1 VERDYARTLLGF
13 FFLLSPSALAQVEME
28 NTRLA
33 PFVALVDLNVPHQA
47 QREFRQ
53 ANELMMR
60 QNWTKAIEKLHRATA
75 IYPDYAAAH
84 NNLAVA
90 YERIGDEKQERGA
103 LETAIRLND
112 YFAMAYVNLG
122 RLNLVANDFRQAEIL
137 LQRASAL
144 ESTNATTLSLLA
156 YAQFRDQHLDDALAT
171 TRKAHD
177 MPQAH
182 AFAHRVAARVYEQK
196 NQLGDASAELRT
208 FLREEPRGARAES
221 ARQELTILQS
231 LLR

>member
-1 VERDYARTLLGF
+1 MRAPFLVY
-13 FFLLSPSALAQVEME
+13 FFLLAPSVLAQVEME

-47 QREFRQ
+47 QRELRQ
-53 ANELMMR
+53 ANQLMMR

-75 IYPDYAAAH
+75 IYPDYAAAY

-90 YERIGDEKQERGA
+90 YERLGDEKQERGA
-103 LETAIRLND
+103 LEKAISLND
-112 YFAMAYVNLG
+112 HFALAYVNLG

-137 LQRASAL
+137 LERASVL
-144 ESTNATTLSLLA
+144 DPTNATTLSLLA
-156 YAQFRDQHLDDALAT
+156 YAQLMDRHFDDALAT
-171 TRKAHD
+171 ARKAHD

-196 NQLGDASAELRT
+196 KQLGDASAELRI
-208 FLREEPRGARAES
+208 FLMEEPGGARAES
-221 ARQELTILQS
+221 ARQELGILQS
-231 LLR
+231 LVR